1 MTNTTPDAEVTP
13 VEVTLLIQ
21 ADCGLC
27 EHAKQVLARVAA
39 DHRLTVTEIS
49 LATEEGRRL
58 ATEAQ
63 VVFAPGILLDGR
75 PFAYGRLSERKLRKT
90 LQRAR
95 AQS

>member
-1 MTNTTPDAEVTP
+1 MTNTAPDAEVTP
-13 VEVTLLIQ
+13 VEVTLLTQ
-21 ADCGLC
+21 ADCALC
-27 EHAKQVLARVAA
+27 EHAKGVLARVAA

-90 LQRAR
+90 LQQAR
-95 AQS
+95 R